1 MRVALVTGGIRG
13 IGAAVAVQ
21 LKNDGYTVIANYVE
35 NEQGAEKFSSETDIP
50 VERFDVSDVTICQEA
65 IEKLQKRYGFIDTL
79 IHNAGI
85 TRDNFMHKSTHD
97 QWHDVIN
104 TNLNSCYY
112 VTRPLIE
119 KMRENHFGRIVFMSS
134 INALKGQMGQTNYS
148 ASKAGIIGFAK
159 SLALEN
165 AKKGITVNIV
175 APGYID
181 TDMTKGIPEKIKES
195 IIEQIPSGRFGK
207 PEEIAKAVSFF
218 CQEGSAFITGETLN
232 INGGQYLS

>member
-35 NEQGAEKFSSETDIP
+35 NQQSAENFSFETNIP
-50 VERFDVSDVTICQEA
+50 VERFDVSDAKICQEA
-65 IEKLQKRYGFIDTL
+65 IEKLQKKYGFIDTL

-85 TRDNFMHKSTHD
+85 TRDSFIHKSTHD

-119 KMRENHFGRIVFMSS
+119 KMRENQFGRIVFMSS
-134 INALKGQMGQTNYS
+134 INALKGQIGQTNYS

>member
-13 IGAAVAVQ
+13 IGAAIAVQ
-21 LKNDGYTVIANYVE
+21 LKNDGYTVLANYVE
-35 NEQGAEKFSSETDIP
+35 NEESAEKFSFDNNIP
-50 VERFDVSDVTICQEA
+50 VIRFNVSDAKMCQDA
-65 IEKLQKRYGFIDTL
+65 ITKLQQQYGFIDTL

-85 TRDNFMHKSTHD
+85 IRDNFMHKSTYE
-97 QWHDVIN
+97 QWDEVIN

-119 KMRENHFGRIVFMSS
+119 KMRENQFGRIVVLSS
-134 INALKGQMGQTNYS
+134 INALKGQVGQTNYC

-181 TDMTKGIPEKIKES
+181 TDMTKVIPEKVKQS
-195 IIEQIPSGRFGK
+195 IIEQIPVGRFGK
-207 PEEIAKAVSFF
+207 TEEIAKAVSFL
-218 CQEGSAFITGETLN
+218 CHESSAFITGETLN

>member
-13 IGAAVAVQ
+13 IGAAIAVQ
-21 LKNDGYTVIANYVE
+21 LKNDGYTVIANYVK
-35 NEQGAEKFSSETDIP
+35 NEKCAEKFFYDHNIS
-50 VERFDVSDVTICQEA
+50 VVHFDVSDAKMCQDA
-65 IEKLQKRYGFIDTL
+65 MTKLQDQYGFVDTL

-85 TRDNFMHKSTHD
+85 TRDSFMHKSTYE

-119 KMRENHFGRIVFMSS
+119 KMRENQFGRIVLLSS
-134 INALKGQMGQTNYS
+134 VNAVKGQVGQTNYS

-165 AKKGITVNIV
+165 AKKNITVNVI

-181 TDMTKGIPEKIKES
+181 TDMTKGMSKKIKES
-195 IIEQIPSGRFGK
+195 IVEQIPLGRFGK
-207 PEEIAKAVSFF
+207 TEEIAKAASFL
-218 CQEGSAFITGETLN
+218 CQESSGFITGETLN
-232 INGGQYLS
+232 INGGQYLL